1 MCFYHMKDGMDV
13 CLNKPPW
20 KLDVW
25 TLENNAIK
33 EPFSQK
39 ETFHNAL
46 SICFKRRG
54 PPKIK
59 HLRLEVFILLLLLPK
74 QLFFHFLRNSHH
86 HHAFQSNIYENCFK
100 LFWVLGPHERTRE
113 GKWGWIDKLRNETAM
128 SFCCLLPLLWFIK
141 LVWIFFPAHCELL
154 FDFDH
159 QTCTLVHSLLPR

>member
-1 MCFYHMKDGMDV
+1 MHFTMCFYHMKDGMDV

-25 TLENNAIK
+25 TLENSAIK
-33 EPFSQK
+33 EPFFSQK

-100 LFWVLGPHERTRE
+100 LFWVLGH
-113 GKWGWIDKLRNETAM
+113 M
-128 SFCCLLPLLWFIK
+128 SEQEKGSEDELISWEMKPLCHSVACFLCCG
-141 LVWIFFPAHCELL
+141 
-154 FDFDH
+154 
-159 QTCTLVHSLLPR
+159 SSN